1 MGHVSEDGGRQ
12 LMARIAQD
20 LHPASE
26 ATPQDRDGVDDLMVR
41 YMRALLRNG
50 SSDDVSR
57 TCTSC
62 GAHVPFEPDG
72 ELGWSTCSACGSLA

>member
-1 MGHVSEDGGRQ
+1 
-12 LMARIAQD
+12 MASMAQD

-26 ATPQDRDGVDDLMVR
+26 ATLLDRDGVDDLMVR
-41 YMRALLRNG
+41 YMRALLKNG

-57 TCTSC
+57 TCTHC

-72 ELGWSTCSACGSLA
+72 ELGWSTCSACGSLG